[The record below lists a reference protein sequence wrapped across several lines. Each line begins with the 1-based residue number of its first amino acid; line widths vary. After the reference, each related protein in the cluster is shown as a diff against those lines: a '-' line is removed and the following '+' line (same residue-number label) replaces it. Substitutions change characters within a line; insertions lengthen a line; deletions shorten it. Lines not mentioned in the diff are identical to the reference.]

1 MIRAAK
7 SRLEASMA
15 EQGKSCEKCNWWQG
29 GMCRH
34 GMVAEHE
41 HSRDRACPFFAREVS
56 AFAFFVKEWRW

>member
-1 MIRAAK
+1 
-7 SRLEASMA
+7 MA